1 LSSSPLLKGEEGENE
16 SVATGVVLTIT
27 HLKISKNEKH
37 YTLAFARLTD

>member
-1 LSSSPLLKGEEGENE
+1 MFSSPLPKGEND

-27 HLKISKNEKH
+27 HLKIYKNEKY